1 MFLFVLWLKPT
12 KDFMN
17 WNLALQHNQQI
28 LLRNV
33 AWLFTWLKLEVGES
47 VETMPRLNRLTV
59 LFVLRPSEA
68 AYRRVLLVAVLVR
81 GVVAPL
87 MAIRTV
93 RSGNTKP
100 KRRDEGPVRT
110 SVPSFKLTDSRKYFD
125 LYPDRPKYA
134 KGPGPRITVFGSDDQ
149 IFDRSDLYAYQNRR
163 KPSREDDVSATSI
176 CRRMNALMAALE
188 DMEGQTLRMAKLQ
201 ARIAR
206 QPSQVG
212 KFPLRVMRP
221 GLPPG
226 FRQRKK
232 HEVDD
237 VLVECHRLALMAQN
251 ELRPPDTS

>member
-1 MFLFVLWLKPT
+1 M
-12 KDFMN
+12 D
-17 WNLALQHNQQI
+17 WNAALQHNQQI

-87 MAIRTV
+87 MAKRAA
-93 RSGNTKP
+93 RSGSAKP
-100 KRRDEGPVRT
+100 KRSDEGSVRT
-110 SVPSFKLTDSRKYFD
+110 TPPCFKLTDTRKKFD

-134 KGPGPRITVFGSDDQ
+134 KGPGPRITVFGSDDP
-149 IFDRSDLYAYQNRR
+149 IFDRSDLYAYQNRL
-163 KPSREDDVSATSI
+163 KPSEEDDVSASSL

-188 DMEGQTLRMAKLQ
+188 DLEGQTLRMAKLQ
-201 ARIAR
+201 ARIAH
-206 QPSQVG
+206 QPRRVG

-226 FRQRKK
+226 FRQRQK
-232 HEVDD
+232 HEVDE
-237 VLVECHRLALMAQN
+237 VLVECHRLALMAQH
-251 ELRPPDTS
+251 ELSPPNTS